1 MAERRLED
9 TTTGRRHNVTQSQL
23 RSTTVNTVN
32 MIHTHRIT
40 ARPSDRNCIDQ
51 MTLRAARTVD
61 GDETTDDVMLVLLGK
76 IAEVTLFPLSD
87 GVCVEDVT

>member
-1 MAERRLED
+1 
-9 TTTGRRHNVTQSQL
+9 
-23 RSTTVNTVN
+23 
-32 MIHTHRIT
+32 
-40 ARPSDRNCIDQ
+40 
-51 MTLRAARTVD
+51 MTLQAARTVD